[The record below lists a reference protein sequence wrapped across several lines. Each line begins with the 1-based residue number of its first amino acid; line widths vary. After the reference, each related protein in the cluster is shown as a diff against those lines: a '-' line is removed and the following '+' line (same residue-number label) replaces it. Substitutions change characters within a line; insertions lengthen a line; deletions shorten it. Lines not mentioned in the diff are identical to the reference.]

1 MNWQDKVK
9 EIYNSL
15 NGYAYAVIYG
25 GSYTLPWIKE
35 AHDIDIGIVF
45 EDAEKQQ
52 KGIQIFNSLYNRQDL
67 KKDYQLCIHFPLK
80 DNIYGTLFQYEY
92 NFNET
97 LCGEKIEKINIFLD
111 NKIKDKV
118 KKALKYR
125 ITIDPY
131 PIYSKN
137 WYHIYTNLC
146 FIEHDAIELTEE
158 EINKINIL
166 HDNRKYTES
175 ERLPIIEECREKYQI
190 LIGE

>member
-15 NGYAYAVIYG
+15 EDYAYAVIYG

-35 AHDIDIGIVF
+35 AHDIDVGIIF

-97 LCGEKIEKINIFLD
+97 LCGEKIEKINISNNEFIQNLD
-111 NKIKDKV
+111 EYEKLIK
-118 KKALKYR
+118 
-125 ITIDPY
+125 T
-131 PIYSKN
+131 
-137 WYHIYTNLC
+137 TND
-146 FIEHDAIELTEE
+146 IETLNVIE
-158 EINKINIL
+158 NG
-166 HDNRKYTES
+166 S
-175 ERLPIIEECREKYQI
+175 LPFSS
-190 LIGE
+190 L